1 MKIRLRHLWYHVTAS
16 FWFIPSL
23 VATTAIASSFGMIAL
38 DGLLAKTML
47 QKFGWIYS
55 GGPESS
61 ISVLSA
67 IASSTVT
74 VAGVVFSITVVALTL
89 ASSQFGPRLL
99 GNFMRDRTNQIVLGI
114 FIATFLYCLL
124 ILRSI
129 RRDEPF
135 VPHLAITL
143 GIFLALLSFFY
154 VIYFIHH
161 VASSI
166 KAENIIALV
175 ERDLERITDELY
187 PENIGN
193 ETKTGDAE
201 APYRPQEL
209 LEAYGTIAAAG
220 TGYVQAVDADRIMS
234 IARERDIAVLLK
246 VRPGD
251 FLTEGEVLAR
261 VWPADAASG
270 DLAASLN
277 SQFILGRQ
285 RTPVQDI
292 EMCINQL
299 VEIAIRALSPGI
311 NDTFTAIVCI
321 DRLGS
326 ALCRLASRAIPS
338 PYRYD
343 QEGSLRIIAY
353 PTSFPG
359 AVDAAFNLIRQNAN
373 IPVMIR
379 LLETLG
385 SIAGRTLESEKR
397 HALIRQARMVMW
409 TAERREMPPDDL
421 GDIKAR
427 FEITMQACGDPD

>member
-1 MKIRLRHLWYHVTAS
+1 MKVRLRHLWYHVTAS
-16 FWFIPSL
+16 FWFIPSG
-23 VATTAIASSFGMIAL
+23 VAVTAIAASFGMIAL
-38 DGLLAKTML
+38 DELLAKATL
-47 QKFGWIYS
+47 QKLGWIYS

-99 GNFMRDRTNQIVLGI
+99 GNFMRDRTNQAVLGI

-124 ILRSI
+124 VLRSI
-129 RRDEPF
+129 RREEPF

-143 GIFLALLSFFY
+143 GIILALLSFFY

-166 KAENIIALV
+166 QADNIIAMV
-175 ERDLERITDELY
+175 ERDLERITDDLY
-187 PENIGN
+187 PEDIGHGPATGN
-193 ETKTGDAE
+193 EE
-201 APYRPQEL
+201 ARHREL
-209 LEAYGTIAAAG
+209 SETFGKVASTG
-220 TGYVQAVDADRIMS
+220 TGYVQAVDADSIMA
-234 IARERDIAVLLK
+234 IARERDIVVQLEF
-246 VRPGD
+246 RPGD
-251 FLTEGEVLAR
+251 FMTQSADLAR
-261 VWPADAASG
+261 VWPADAASEDLAG
-270 DLAASLN
+270 DLN
-277 SQFILGRQ
+277 GQFILGRQ

-321 DRLGS
+321 DRLGA
-326 ALCRLASRAIPS
+326 ALCRLAGRTIPS

-343 QEGSLRIIAY
+343 QDGHLRIIAY

-379 LLETLG
+379 LLETINT
-385 SIAGRTLESEKR
+385 IAGRTRNPEDR
-397 HALIRQARMVMW
+397 QALLRQARMVLW
-409 TAERREMPPDDL
+409 TAEHREMPPDDL
-421 GDIKAR
+421 RDIRERYDTFMRAIGAK
-427 FEITMQACGDPD
+427 D